1 MCVIKKIVR
10 WDEEEEEEEDP
21 FSTESTFASELDLT
35 KDRNASKLFTELY
48 KQVSPLV
55 ASPLPEILHHSSTI
69 VTILL
74 NYLVSPDEND
84 AGGFCTAEQWKNLD
98 TTTIRPR
105 FYVNLVTMDV
115 LHLLSV
121 LARELRHEIHPFLH
135 SDILPRIV
143 FDLINPPTTTATTRV
158 LLLPPIHHLRY
169 PHQLP

>member
-158 LLLPPIHHLRY
+158 PPIHHLRY
-169 PHQLP
+169 PHQLS